1 MAMNFYQHQ
10 DRARRRSVHLLVYF
24 ALAVVLLVAAVNA
37 VLYLIMRTQASAPQD
52 WLSWLYSAYG
62 GWTSA
67 LVLGLVSGGSVY
79 TTLRLAGGGKAL
91 AAMLGARALTGP
103 PASSSERQLRNVV
116 EEMSIASGTPVP
128 TLYVL
133 DHEAGINAFVAGT
146 RPTEAVLVVT
156 RGALDA
162 FTRDELQGVVAHEY
176 SHILHQDM
184 RINMRL
190 MGILAGILLLSR
202 LGRSLMRAGDAGDGK
217 SAGQFALFGL
227 ALFLIGYLG
236 VLLGALIQAAVSRQ
250 REFLADASA
259 VQFTRNPDGIAAALY
274 RIAHGGG
281 SRLVSAHA
289 ADLAHFCFAASVGR
303 RGEGWF
309 ASHPPLAV
317 RIAAIAPHFVASGS
331 SPNKVRAARD
341 VPREERTPTLV
352 PGAAFAPAAVA
363 ETVGHFAPREQAA
376 AALDAIPAI
385 LRDAARGEQAVP
397 LIYAL
402 LLASTPNQNHHA
414 ALAAVSTHEAA
425 ASARQVASL
434 LPCFADLT
442 DNVRLPLLNL
452 ALPRLKTLSPHE
464 RLRLRTTV
472 SAIIEADGRLS
483 FCEFALQRI
492 LEDHLADGAGRAVPV
507 RHFKFAAVAASLRV
521 VCASLAWEGARDA
534 ASAATAFQRAYLP
547 FSVGMAVLPARDS
560 VTPQLLGPALAELAA
575 LTPLLKRNVIAAC
588 ADCALEDGRLQARE
602 AELLQAMALSLDC
615 PLPPL
620 AVTHSSP
627 PRLSRN

>member
-1 MAMNFYQHQ
+1 
-10 DRARRRSVHLLVYF
+10 
-24 ALAVVLLVAAVNA
+24 
-37 VLYLIMRTQASAPQD
+37 
-52 WLSWLYSAYG
+52 
-62 GWTSA
+62 
-67 LVLGLVSGGSVY
+67 
-79 TTLRLAGGGKAL
+79 
-91 AAMLGARALTGP
+91 
-103 PASSSERQLRNVV
+103 
-116 EEMSIASGTPVP
+116 
-128 TLYVL
+128 
-133 DHEAGINAFVAGT
+133 
-146 RPTEAVLVVT
+146 
-156 RGALDA
+156 
-162 FTRDELQGVVAHEY
+162 
-176 SHILHQDM
+176 M

-259 VQFTRNPDGIAAALY
+259 VQFTRHPDGIAAALY
-274 RIAHGGG
+274 RIAQGGG

-289 ADLAHFCFAASVGR
+289 ADLAHFCFAASVGQ
-303 RGEGWF
+303 RGAGWF
-309 ASHPPLAV
+309 ASHPPLAE
-317 RIAAIAPHFVASGS
+317 RIAAIAPHFVPAGR
-331 SPNKVRAARD
+331 SPNAVRVAPAVARAKRAPI
-341 VPREERTPTLV
+341 VM

-363 ETVGHFAPREQAA
+363 ATVGSFAPRDQAVA
-376 AALDAIPAI
+376 VLDAMPEV
-385 LRDAARGEQAVP
+385 LRDAARSEHAVS

-402 LLASTPNQNHHA
+402 LLASTPDQHHHA
-414 ALAAVSTHEAA
+414 ALTAVTTHEAA
-425 ASARQVASL
+425 ANARQVALL
-434 LPCFADLT
+434 LPYFADLT

-452 ALPRLKTLSPHE
+452 ALPRLKSLAPHE
-464 RLRLRTTV
+464 RLRVRTTV

-507 RHFKFAAVAASLRV
+507 RYFNFAAVAASLRV

-547 FSVGMAVLPARDS
+547 FSVGAAALPARES
-560 VTPQLLGPALAELAA
+560 VTPQLLVPALADLAA

-602 AELLQAMALSLDC
+602 AELLQAIALSLDC

-620 AVTHSSP
+620 AAAYASP
-627 PRLSRN
+627 PRMSRS